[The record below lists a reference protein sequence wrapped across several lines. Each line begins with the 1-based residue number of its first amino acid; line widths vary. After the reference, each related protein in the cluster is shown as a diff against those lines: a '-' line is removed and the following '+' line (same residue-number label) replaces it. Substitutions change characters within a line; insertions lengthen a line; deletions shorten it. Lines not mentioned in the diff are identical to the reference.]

1 MKVLEIWGK
10 RDMKKSLYFAFFSF
24 FAFFCV
30 FKPVFAHTI
39 NWYADNNIYTTTC
52 ESGENVTPP
61 NAPAKYGYTFKEWQP
76 EYILYDYI
84 NFTGTQFI
92 DTGIVFDTNTNEI
105 EYEIDTGNYIIGYRR
120 FFGAGSAQNINSITN
135 CSGSIHGTWGTSPIV
150 AHINKSEGFG
160 SFNPE
165 KANNRGIRDRF
176 KLIINKND
184 LKAWF
189 FVDDELNATD
199 TLANTNF
206 TQNTIWLGAVNLDD
220 PSNSLGMYAFSGN
233 VYYFSIKKDGV
244 LVGEFVPAK
253 RTTDN
258 QFGFYDRVSGNFF
271 ENSGTGAF
279 VGGND

>member
-1 MKVLEIWGK
+1 
-10 RDMKKSLYFAFFSF
+10 MKKSLYFAFFSI

-30 FKPVFAHTI
+30 FKPVFAHTV

-105 EYEIDTGNYIIGYRR
+105 EYDVKFTVGNVTGYNKLFGACDSSGYGSAVNSSGTIIKTSYNGYEVKTFVGNYSSPVLTNVSDPSEYKIVLNRQDSNVKTYIGGILSNTGN
-120 FFGAGSAQNINSITN
+120 FTGSLST
-135 CSGSIHGTWGTSPIV
+135 
-150 AHINKSEGFG
+150 
-160 SFNPE
+160 
-165 KANNRGIRDRF
+165 
-176 KLIINKND
+176 
-184 LKAWF
+184 
-189 FVDDELNATD
+189 
-199 TLANTNF
+199 
-206 TQNTIWLGAVNLDD
+206 NTIYLGAIHTDSGATGNW
-220 PSNSLGMYAFSGN
+220 FGN

-253 RTTDN
+253 HTTDN